1 MVVIIHSRNKKVKL
15 NILKF
20 LFSFTVLISLIIGAV
35 SMLDGTGK
43 AMSANDHNEI
53 VIVRPGDSLWS
64 IAGELSQGN
73 HSTRDIVNDII
84 KLNSLD
90 DVTLY
95 VGQQLEVPAEYFIPL
110 Q

>member
-15 NILKF
+15 NVLKF
-20 LFSFTVLISLIIGAV
+20 LFTFTVLISLIIGMV
-35 SMLDGTGK
+35 SVIDGSGT
-43 AMSANDHNEI
+43 AMSANEHNEI

-64 IAGELSQGN
+64 IAGEIAQGN
-73 HSTRDIVNDII
+73 HSTRDIVNDIV
-84 KLNSLD
+84 KLNALD

-95 VGQQLEVPAEYFIPL
+95 VGQQLEVPAEYFIPV

>member
-15 NILKF
+15 NVFKF
-20 LFSFTVLISLIIGAV
+20 MFSFLVLVSIIIGMV
-35 SMLDGTGK
+35 SILDGSGT
-43 AMSANDHNEI
+43 AMSANEHNEI
-53 VIVRPGDSLWS
+53 VIVRPGESLWS
-64 IAGELSQGN
+64 IASEIAQNN

-90 DVTLY
+90 DVTLF
-95 VGQQLEVPAEYFIPL
+95 VGQQLEVPAEYFIPV

>member
-15 NILKF
+15 NVLKL
-20 LFSFTVLISLIIGAV
+20 LFTFTVLISIIIGMV
-35 SMLDGTGK
+35 SMIDGSNR
-43 AMSANDHNEI
+43 AMSANEHNEI

-64 IAGELSQGN
+64 IAGEIAQGK

-84 KLNSLD
+84 KLNSLEN
-90 DVTLY
+90 VTLY
-95 VGQQLEVPAEYFIPL
+95 VGQQLEVPAEYFVPV